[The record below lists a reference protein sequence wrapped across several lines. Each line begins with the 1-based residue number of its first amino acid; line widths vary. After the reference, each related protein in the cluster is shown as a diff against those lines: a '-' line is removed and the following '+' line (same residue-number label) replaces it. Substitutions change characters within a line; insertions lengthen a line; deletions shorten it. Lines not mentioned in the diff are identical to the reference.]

1 MKRFKIIAL
10 ITFAFLLSSQVAVF
24 AQSNPY
30 KKSEKYQ
37 KEYNKNQKEK
47 RKYQEKQQK
56 ERRKYLEKQ
65 QKERGK
71 YQQKVNKS
79 YGKVYANSKRSNGKK
94 LPSWANA
101 HRYNAKK
108 HVYFR
113 DYDLFYDAKRQ
124 GYVYNRK
131 NKWVFSRHIPSYLR
145 GVDLNRARM
154 QVLNDLAYDS
164 RPEQYY
170 GRYTKRYPR
179 NQRIQFGI
187 NLF

>member
-10 ITFAFLLSSQVAVF
+10 FTFAFLLSNQLAVF
-24 AQSNPY
+24 AQSYPNKKSVKY
-30 KKSEKYQ
+30 KK
-37 KEYNKNQKEK
+37 EYYKNQKEK
-47 RKYQEKQQK
+47 RKYQEKTQNEHRKYVEKQQK
-56 ERRKYLEKQ
+56 ERRKYH
-65 QKERGK
+65 
-71 YQQKVNKS
+71 QKVNKS
-79 YGKVYANSKRSNGKK
+79 YGNVYSNSKYNNRKK

-113 DYDLFYDAKRQ
+113 DYDLFYDARRR

-131 NKWVFSRHIPSYLR
+131 NKWIFSRNIPSYLR
-145 GVDLNRARM
+145 GVDLNRARV

-179 NQRIQFGI
+179 DSRIHFNI